1 MQQDGFHVVGT
12 SAPRVDGY
20 DKVTGRALYTDDL
33 NMPGQ
38 LYAGCVHSK
47 QPHATVVVDTSAALA
62 VPGVVKVLVEA
73 DFPKPQSRYDWFYCT
88 SHPRFCGRVRPRLSG

>member
-38 LYAGCVHSK
+38 L
-47 QPHATVVVDTSAALA
+47 
-62 VPGVVKVLVEA
+62 
-73 DFPKPQSRYDWFYCT
+73 
-88 SHPRFCGRVRPRLSG
+88 